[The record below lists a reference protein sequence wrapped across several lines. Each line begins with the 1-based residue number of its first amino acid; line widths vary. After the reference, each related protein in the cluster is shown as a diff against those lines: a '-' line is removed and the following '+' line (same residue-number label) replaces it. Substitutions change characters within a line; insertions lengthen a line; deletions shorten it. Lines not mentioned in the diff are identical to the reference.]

1 MKTYYEPYPET
12 LADSW
17 LQDLAQQLNPDKD
30 DDSSN
35 VLSNIDWQP
44 NEGPQTQAL
53 DCEADELLY
62 GGSAGGGKT
71 DLLLGCSLTQH
82 HSSIIFRREL
92 AQMKGPE
99 GIISRSEEIIGDAG
113 RLNRS
118 DYVWRDLPEG
128 KSLEFGG
135 VPHEHS
141 KNKHKGRPHDFI
153 GFDELTEFSHSM
165 YRFLIIWNRSSRPDQ
180 RCRVVNTTNPP
191 TTDEETWVIDA
202 WAPWLDEDY
211 GDPAEPGELR
221 YYTYDKDDIVWF
233 KEEEITFSDDG
244 ATVEYDGETRHLR
257 SRTFI
262 PARLEDNPY
271 LKNSGYGAVLDSLP
285 EELKVYQ
292 TGLFS
297 RGLAANPFQVIPTEW
312 VRLAQERWR
321 KLKAEGFTPN
331 VPLTCL
337 GVDPSRG
344 GNDATVI
351 VPRFGDYVPEIH
363 EYPGKGVPDGQTAAA
378 LILKHY
384 QQPANV
390 IIDVIGYGSSAYD
403 FAKITM
409 PCDPFNA
416 SKKSYARD
424 KSGMFGFVNL
434 RAEGYWKFREMLEP
448 GSGWEVALPDDPK
461 LRQELCAVRFKVV
474 SRGIQIED
482 KEEIKKRIGRS
493 PDRGDGV
500 IYSFHINRKKKPR
513 LTGST
518 VTDPY
523 EYR

>member
-1 MKTYYEPYPET
+1 MMGLINRIEKKQRQISRTRRVITTIASAQDNSLQP
-12 LADSW
+12 DS
-17 LQDLAQQLNPDKD
+17 
-30 DDSSN
+30 
-35 VLSNIDWQP
+35 VLSNIDWKP
-44 NEGPQTQAL
+44 NPGPQDDAL
-53 DCEADELLY
+53 NSKADELLY

-113 RLNRS
+113 KLNRS
-118 DYVWRDLPEG
+118 DYVWKGLPG
-128 KSLEFGG
+128 GASLEFGG

-165 YRFLIIWNRSSRPDQ
+165 YRFLIIWNRSSKPDQ

-211 GDPAEPGELR
+211 PDPALPGELR
-221 YYTYDKDDIVWF
+221 WYTYDGDEIVWF
-233 KEEEITFSDDG
+233 KEDEIARSGDEV
-244 ATVEYDGETRHLR
+244 TVEYSGKTRHLR

-271 LKNSGYGAVLDSLP
+271 LMNSGYGAVLDSLP

-312 VRLAQERWR
+312 VRQAQDRWK
-321 KLKAEGFTPN
+321 KLKAEGFVPS
-331 VPLTCL
+331 VPLTAL

-344 GNDATVI
+344 GKDSTVI
-351 VPRFGDYVPEIH
+351 VPRYGDYVPEIH
-363 EYPGKGVPDGQTAAA
+363 EYPGKGVPDGQAAA
-378 LILKHY
+378 VLMLRHY
-384 QQPANV
+384 DQPANV

-403 FAKITM
+403 FAKTMM
-409 PCDPFNA
+409 PCYPFNA
-416 SKKSYARD
+416 SEGSKAKD
-424 KSGMFGFVNL
+424 KSGKFGFVNKRAAAYWRL
-434 RAEGYWKFREMLEP
+434 RELLEP
-448 GSGWEVALPDDPK
+448 GGKYEIALPDDSK
-461 LRQELCAVRFKVV
+461 LRQELTSTRFSVLKN
-474 SRGIQIED
+474 GIKIESKD
-482 KEEIKKRIGRS
+482 EIKKRIGRS
-493 PDRGDGV
+493 PDKADGV
-500 IYSFHINRKKKPR
+500 VYAFYQPVIRRRRVIQI
-513 LTGST
+513 
-518 VTDPY
+518 
-523 EYR
+523 